1 MPRPH
6 AEFVT
11 GRLAAGRTKEQHM
24 NSIRA
29 ITTCSGLAAVAVAG
43 IVLAPSASAK
53 GLEVRKSGDCSQAS
67 TWQLKAKADNGRIE
81 TEFEVDSNVV
91 GQTWSV
97 RLLDNG
103 TKVAAGKPTT
113 VAPSGSFTFRRI
125 IANMPGS
132 DTITAIAT
140 QAGTGETC
148 RARLV
153 FPG

>member
-1 MPRPH
+1 
-6 AEFVT
+6 
-11 GRLAAGRTKEQHM
+11 M

-29 ITTCSGLAAVAVAG
+29 ITTCSGLAAVVATG
-43 IVLAPSASAK
+43 IVLAPSANAQ
-53 GLEVRKSGDCSQAS
+53 GVEVRKSGHCSQTS

-103 TKVAAGKPTT
+103 TKVAAGKATT
-113 VAPSGSFTFRRI
+113 VAPSGSFEFRRI
-125 IANMPGS
+125 IANKSGS

-153 FPG
+153 FPA

>member
-1 MPRPH
+1 M
-6 AEFVT
+6 
-11 GRLAAGRTKEQHM
+11 
-24 NSIRA
+24 
-29 ITTCSGLAAVAVAG
+29 
-43 IVLAPSASAK
+43 
-53 GLEVRKSGDCSQAS
+53 
-67 TWQLKAKADNGRIE
+67 
-81 TEFEVDSNVV
+81 V

-103 TKVAAGKPTT
+103 TKVAAGKATT

-148 RARLV
+148 PGRLV